1 MGTFGA
7 TRVLEPGG
15 SVIAHD
21 DLQASASSATILLN
35 PLTYSGSAAHV
46 CLFHP
51 ALTSFSVRARGIFTS
66 TTTIPAVCLYLLY
79 YRDGNVTKLQSGD
92 TSIPSD
98 GTILHRRLYN
108 AAALEG
114 AVISLDCTFAT
125 VEGDSTYKYSPMK
138 PSTGANIGYTASTP
152 DYSSAVEIP
161 RRTAMGVLVLTS
173 QAGNVAGSSDTLEAQ
188 LLGY

>member
-7 TRVLEPGG
+7 TRILEPGN

-21 DLQASASSATILLN
+21 DLQATASSATILLN

-66 TTTIPAVCLYLLY
+66 TVSSPAVCLYLLY
-79 YRDGNVTKLQSGD
+79 YRDGNVARIQAGD
-92 TSIPSD
+92 TNIPSD

-108 AAALEG
+108 ATADGTAPITLT
-114 AVISLDCTFAT
+114 CTFAG
-125 VEGDSTYKYSPMK
+125 VEGDSTYKYSPM
-138 PSTGANIGYTASTP
+138 STDGGAHTHFSAATP
-152 DYSSAVEIP
+152 DYVSNVDIP
-161 RRTAMGVLVLTS
+161 RRNAMGIVVLTS
-173 QAGNVAGSSDTLEAQ
+173 TAGNVAGSSDTLECQ

>member
-7 TRVLEPGG
+7 ARSLAPGNA
-15 SVIAHD
+15 VIAHD
-21 DLQASASSATILLN
+21 DLQATASSATILLN

-66 TTTIPAVCLYLLY
+66 TTTSPAVCLYLLY

-92 TSIPSD
+92 TNIPSD

-108 AAALEG
+108 GTALG
-114 AVISLDCTFAT
+114 TAPITLNCTFAT
-125 VEGDSTYKYSPMK
+125 VEGDSTYKYSPM
-138 PSTGANIGYTASTP
+138 TP
-152 DYSSAVEIP
+152 DAGGHFQYAASAPDYISSVDIP
-161 RRTAMGVLVLTS
+161 RRNAMGIVVLTS
-173 QAGNVAGSSDTLEAQ
+173 TAGNVAGSSDTLECQ